1 MIQVL
6 IILIITAG
14 LLVWG
19 RIRSDVVALC
29 SMVALVLSGV
39 ITPEEGLAGFSN
51 SVVIMIAG
59 LFIVGGAITQ
69 TGLARL
75 ISNKVLSLAGESELR
90 LFYLVILVTII
101 VGLFVSNT
109 GTVAILMPIVVTIA
123 SQSGVDARRLLM
135 PMAFAC
141 SISGMMTLIGTPP
154 TLIVHN
160 SLIESGHEGLHFFT
174 TLPVGLV
181 ILLICGTLLRPL
193 SKLLAR
199 SGETAMDT
207 KRMRKSPEQLSRQYN
222 LLEDLYRLRIEEGS
236 FLRKKTLAELD
247 LTGRFHCSVIGV
259 KGVHLGA
266 RATVPTA
273 ETMLHRGF
281 VLHVSGAYEDVQKLA
296 EEACLTFLDDEQEG
310 QRTFSGRLSFSE
322 YGLAEVVVK
331 HGSRL
336 VGRHISDTDLRQTYG
351 ISVVGLQRNRSYIT
365 HRLSRATLQEGDMLL
380 VQGTWEDIE
389 RLGGQE
395 ADLILLG
402 EPATEASK
410 AIISERGP
418 VAAAIIFLMIL
429 AMILDWLPPVMAVLI
444 ADILLILTRCF
455 RSVKDAIGTI
465 SWESVILFAAM
476 IPLATA
482 MDNTGLSTMI
492 SGGIVSGL
500 GTYGP
505 YAVLAGIMLG
515 TQLLTTFISN
525 TATAV
530 LFAPIALQAASA
542 LGVSPVPFMIGV
554 SVAASMC
561 FMSPFATPPNA
572 MVMSVGKYSFMDYV
586 RVGLPLQVIVIAAM
600 VWLLP
605 LFYPAN
611 SHFDVLGGGGK

>member
-1 MIQVL
+1 M
-6 IILIITAG
+6 
-14 LLVWG
+14 WG

-123 SQSGVDARRLLM
+123 SQSCVDARRLLM

-160 SLIESGHEGLHFFT
+160 SLIESGHEGLHFFS

-193 SKLLAR
+193 SKLLDR
-199 SGETAMDT
+199 SGETATDT

-247 LTGRFHCSVIGV
+247 LTGRFHCSLIGV

-310 QRTFSGRLSFSE
+310 QRTFSGQLSFSE

-351 ISVVGLQRNRSYIT
+351 ISVIGLQRNRSYIT

-395 ADLILLG
+395 TDLILLG

-418 VAAAIIFLMIL
+418 VAAVIIFLMIL
-429 AMILDWLPPVMAVLI
+429 AMILNWLPPVMAVLI

-482 MDNTGLSTMI
+482 MDNTGLSAMI

-515 TQLLTTFISN
+515 TQVLTMFISN

-542 LGVSPVPFMIGV
+542 LGVSPIPFMIGV

-561 FMSPFATPPNA
+561 FMSPFSTPPNA

-586 RVGLPLQVIVIAAM
+586 RVGLPLQVVVIAAM

-605 LFYPAN
+605 LFYP
-611 SHFDVLGGGGK
+611 L

>member
-174 TLPVGLV
+174 TLPVGLI

-605 LFYPAN
+605 LFYP
-611 SHFDVLGGGGK
+611 L

>member
-1 MIQVL
+1 MVQVL
-6 IILIITAG
+6 IILIVTAG

-29 SMVALVLSGV
+29 SMVALVLTGV

-123 SQSGVDARRLLM
+123 GQSGVDARRLLM

-141 SISGMMTLIGTPP
+141 SISGMMTLISTPP

-160 SLIESGHEGLHFFT
+160 SLIESGHEGLQFFT

-181 ILLICGTLLRPL
+181 ILLICGALLRPL
-193 SKLLAR
+193 SKLLTSSKEA
-199 SGETAMDT
+199 AVDT
-207 KRMRKSPEQLSRQYN
+207 KRMRKSPEQLSSQYN
-222 LLEDLYRLRIEEGS
+222 LLEDLYRLRTEEGS

-266 RATVPTA
+266 QATVPTA

-281 VLHVSGAYEDVQKLA
+281 VLHVSGAYEDVQRLA

-310 QRTFSGRLSFSE
+310 QRTFSGRISFSE

-336 VGRHISDTDLRQTYG
+336 VGRRISDTDLRQTYG
-351 ISVVGLQRNRSYIT
+351 ISVVGLQRHRSYIT

-380 VQGTWEDIE
+380 LQGTREDIE
-389 RLGGQE
+389 RLGAQE
-395 ADLILLG
+395 TDLILLG

-418 VAAAIIFLMIL
+418 VAAVIIFLMIL
-429 AMILDWLPPVMAVLI
+429 AMIFNWLPPVMAVLV

-482 MDNTGLSTMI
+482 MENTGLSSMI

-542 LGVSPVPFMIGV
+542 IGVSPVPFMIGV
-554 SVAASMC
+554 SVVASMC
-561 FMSPFATPPNA
+561 FMSPFAPRP
-572 MVMSVGKYSFMDYV
+572 M
-586 RVGLPLQVIVIAAM
+586 R
-600 VWLLP
+600 W
-605 LFYPAN
+605 
-611 SHFDVLGGGGK
+611 

>member
-6 IILIITAG
+6 VILIITAG

-29 SMVALVLSGV
+29 AMVALVLSGV

-310 QRTFSGRLSFSE
+310 QRTFSGQLSFSE

-331 HGSRL
+331 HGSRMI
-336 VGRHISDTDLRQTYG
+336 GKHISDTGLRQTYG

-395 ADLILLG
+395 TDLILLG

-418 VAAAIIFLMIL
+418 VAAVIILLMIL

-482 MDNTGLSTMI
+482 MDNTGLSAMI

-515 TQLLTTFISN
+515 TQVLTMFISN

-542 LGVSPVPFMIGV
+542 LGVSPIPFMIGV

-561 FMSPFATPPNA
+561 FMSPFSTPPNA

-586 RVGLPLQVIVIAAM
+586 RVGLPLQVVVIAAM

-605 LFYPAN
+605 LFYP
-611 SHFDVLGGGGK
+611 L

>member
-1 MIQVL
+1 MVQVL
-6 IILIITAG
+6 IILIVTAG

-29 SMVALVLSGV
+29 SMVALVLTGV

-123 SQSGVDARRLLM
+123 AQSGVDARRLLM

-160 SLIESGHEGLHFFT
+160 SLIESGHEGLQFFT

-181 ILLICGTLLRPL
+181 ILLICGALLWPL

-199 SGETAMDT
+199 SEETAMDT
-207 KRMRKSPEQLSRQYN
+207 KRMRKSPEQLSSQYN

-259 KGVHLGA
+259 KGVYLGA

-281 VLHVSGAYEDVQKLA
+281 VLHVSGAYEDVQRLA

-336 VGRHISDTDLRQTYG
+336 VGRRISDTDLRQTYG

-380 VQGTWEDIE
+380 LQGTWEDIE
-389 RLGGQE
+389 RLGAQE
-395 ADLILLG
+395 TDLILLG

-418 VAAAIIFLMIL
+418 VAAVIIFLMIL
-429 AMILDWLPPVMAVLI
+429 AMIFNWLPPVMAVLV

-482 MDNTGLSTMI
+482 MDNTGLSSMI

-505 YAVLAGIMLG
+505 YAVLGGIMLG
-515 TQLLTTFISN
+515 TQLLTMFISN

-605 LFYPAN
+605 LFYP
-611 SHFDVLGGGGK
+611 L

>member
-1 MIQVL
+1 MVQVL
-6 IILIITAG
+6 IILLLTAV
-14 LLVWG
+14 LLMWG
-19 RIRSDVVALC
+19 RIRSDVIALC
-29 SMVALVLSGV
+29 SMLALVLTGI

-75 ISNKVLSLAGESELR
+75 IGNKVLSLAGESEVR
-90 LFYLVILVTII
+90 LFYLVILVTILL
-101 VGLFVSNT
+101 GLFVSNT

-141 SISGMMTLIGTPP
+141 SISGMMTMIGTPP

-160 SLIESGHEGLHFFT
+160 ALIESGREGLQFFT

-199 SGETAMDT
+199 SGETATDT

-247 LTGRFHCSVIGV
+247 LTGRFHCSLIGV

-310 QRTFSGRLSFSE
+310 QRTFSGQLSFSE

-331 HGSRL
+331 HGSRMI
-336 VGRHISDTDLRQTYG
+336 GKHISDTGLRQTYG

-365 HRLSRATLQEGDMLL
+365 HRISRATLQEGDMLL

-395 ADLILLG
+395 TDLILLG

-418 VAAAIIFLMIL
+418 VAAVIIFLMIL

-482 MDNTGLSTMI
+482 MDNTGLSAMI

-515 TQLLTTFISN
+515 TQVLTMFISN

-542 LGVSPVPFMIGV
+542 LGVSPIPFMIGV

-561 FMSPFATPPNA
+561 FMSPFSTPPNA

-586 RVGLPLQVIVIAAM
+586 RVGLPLQVVVIAAM

-605 LFYPAN
+605 LFYP
-611 SHFDVLGGGGK
+611 L

>member
-1 MIQVL
+1 MVQVL
-6 IILIITAG
+6 IILIVTAG

-29 SMVALVLSGV
+29 SMVALVLTGV

-123 SQSGVDARRLLM
+123 AQSGVDARRLLM

-160 SLIESGHEGLHFFT
+160 SLIESGHEGLQFFT

-181 ILLICGTLLRPL
+181 ILLICGALLWPL

-199 SGETAMDT
+199 SEETAMDT
-207 KRMRKSPEQLSRQYN
+207 KRMRKSPEQLSSQYN

-281 VLHVSGAYEDVQKLA
+281 VLHVSGAYEDVQRLA

-322 YGLAEVVVK
+322 YGLAEAVVK

-336 VGRHISDTDLRQTYG
+336 VGRRISDTDLRQTYG

-380 VQGTWEDIE
+380 LQGTWEDIE
-389 RLGGQE
+389 RLGAQE
-395 ADLILLG
+395 NDLILLG

-410 AIISERGP
+410 VIISERGP
-418 VAAAIIFLMIL
+418 VAAVIIFLMIL
-429 AMILDWLPPVMAVLI
+429 AMIFNWLPPVMAVLV

-482 MDNTGLSTMI
+482 MDNTGLSSMI

-605 LFYPAN
+605 LFYP
-611 SHFDVLGGGGK
+611 L

>member
-1 MIQVL
+1 M
-6 IILIITAG
+6 
-14 LLVWG
+14 WG
-19 RIRSDVVALC
+19 RIRSDVIALC
-29 SMVALVLSGV
+29 SMLALVLTGI

-75 ISNKVLSLAGESELR
+75 IGNKVLSLAGESEVR
-90 LFYLVILVTII
+90 LFYLVIIVTILL
-101 VGLFVSNT
+101 GLFVSNT

-199 SGETAMDT
+199 SGETATDT

-266 RATVPTA
+266 RAMVPTA

-281 VLHVSGAYEDVQKLA
+281 VLHVSGAYEDVQRLA

-310 QRTFSGRLSFSE
+310 QRTFSGQLSFSE

-336 VGRHISDTDLRQTYG
+336 VGRHISDTGLRQTYG

-418 VAAAIIFLMIL
+418 VAAVIIFLMIL

-476 IPLATA
+476 RPLATA
-482 MDNTGLSTMI
+482 MDNTGLSAMI

-515 TQLLTTFISN
+515 TQVLTMFISN

-542 LGVSPVPFMIGV
+542 LGVSPIPFMIGV

-561 FMSPFATPPNA
+561 FMSPFSTPPNA

-586 RVGLPLQVIVIAAM
+586 RVGLPLQVVVIAAM

-605 LFYPAN
+605 LFYP
-611 SHFDVLGGGGK
+611 L

>member
-1 MIQVL
+1 M
-6 IILIITAG
+6 
-14 LLVWG
+14 WG
-19 RIRSDVVALC
+19 RIRSDVIALC
-29 SMVALVLSGV
+29 SMLALVLTGI

-75 ISNKVLSLAGESELR
+75 IGNKVLSLAGESEVR
-90 LFYLVILVTII
+90 LFYLVILVTILL
-101 VGLFVSNT
+101 GLFVSNT

-199 SGETAMDT
+199 SGETATDT

-247 LTGRFHCSVIGV
+247 LTGRFHCSLIGV

-310 QRTFSGRLSFSE
+310 QRTFSGQLSFSE

-395 ADLILLG
+395 TDLILLG

-418 VAAAIIFLMIL
+418 VAAVIIFLMIL

-482 MDNTGLSTMI
+482 MDNTGLSAMI

-515 TQLLTTFISN
+515 TQVLTMFISN

-542 LGVSPVPFMIGV
+542 LGVSPIPFMIGV

-561 FMSPFATPPNA
+561 FMSPFSTPPNA

-586 RVGLPLQVIVIAAM
+586 RVGLPLQVVVIAAM

-605 LFYPAN
+605 LFYP
-611 SHFDVLGGGGK
+611 L

>member
-1 MIQVL
+1 MVQVL
-6 IILIITAG
+6 IILIVTAG

-29 SMVALVLSGV
+29 SMVALVLTGV

-123 SQSGVDARRLLM
+123 AQSGVDARRLLM

-160 SLIESGHEGLHFFT
+160 SLIESGHEGLQFFT

-181 ILLICGTLLRPL
+181 ILLICGALLWPL

-199 SGETAMDT
+199 SEETAMDT
-207 KRMRKSPEQLSRQYN
+207 KRMRKSPEQLSSQYN

-281 VLHVSGAYEDVQKLA
+281 VLHVSGAYEDVQRLA

-336 VGRHISDTDLRQTYG
+336 VGRRISDTDLRQTYG

-380 VQGTWEDIE
+380 LQGTWEDIE
-389 RLGGQE
+389 RLGAQE
-395 ADLILLG
+395 NDLILLG

-418 VAAAIIFLMIL
+418 VAAVIIFLMIL
-429 AMILDWLPPVMAVLI
+429 AMIFNWLPPVMAVLM

-482 MDNTGLSTMI
+482 MDNTGLSSMI

-542 LGVSPVPFMIGV
+542 IGVSPVPFMIGV

-605 LFYPAN
+605 LFYP
-611 SHFDVLGGGGK
+611 L

>member
-1 MIQVL
+1 MVQVL
-6 IILIITAG
+6 IILLLTAV
-14 LLVWG
+14 LLMWG
-19 RIRSDVVALC
+19 RIRSDVIALC
-29 SMVALVLSGV
+29 SMLALVLTGI

-75 ISNKVLSLAGESELR
+75 IGNKVLSLAGESEVR
-90 LFYLVILVTII
+90 LFYLVIMVTILL
-101 VGLFVSNT
+101 GLFVSNT

-515 TQLLTTFISN
+515 TQLLTMFISN

-605 LFYPAN
+605 LFYP
-611 SHFDVLGGGGK
+611 L

>member
-1 MIQVL
+1 M
-6 IILIITAG
+6 
-14 LLVWG
+14 WG
-19 RIRSDVVALC
+19 RIRSDVIALC
-29 SMVALVLSGV
+29 SMLALVLTGI

-90 LFYLVILVTII
+90 LFYLVIMVTILL
-101 VGLFVSNT
+101 GLFVSNT

-160 SLIESGHEGLHFFT
+160 SLVESGHEGLHFFT

-322 YGLAEVVVK
+322 YGLVEVVVK

-482 MDNTGLSTMI
+482 MDNTGLSAMI

-515 TQLLTTFISN
+515 TQVLTMFISN

-542 LGVSPVPFMIGV
+542 LGVSPIPFMIGV

-605 LFYPAN
+605 LFYP
-611 SHFDVLGGGGK
+611 L

>member
-1 MIQVL
+1 MVQVL
-6 IILIITAG
+6 IILLLTAV
-14 LLVWG
+14 LLMWG

-29 SMVALVLSGV
+29 SMVALVLTGV

-199 SGETAMDT
+199 SGETATDT

-281 VLHVSGAYEDVQKLA
+281 VLHVSGAYEDVQRLA

-310 QRTFSGRLSFSE
+310 QRTFSGQLSFSE

-336 VGRHISDTDLRQTYG
+336 VGRHISDTGLRQTYG

-418 VAAAIIFLMIL
+418 VAAVIIFLMIL

-482 MDNTGLSTMI
+482 MDNTGLSAMI

-515 TQLLTTFISN
+515 TQVLTMFISN

-542 LGVSPVPFMIGV
+542 LGVSPIPFMIGV

-561 FMSPFATPPNA
+561 FMSPFSTPPNA

-605 LFYPAN
+605 LFYP
-611 SHFDVLGGGGK
+611 L

>member
-75 ISNKVLSLAGESELR
+75 ISNRVLSLAGESELR

-199 SGETAMDT
+199 SEETAMDT
-207 KRMRKSPEQLSRQYN
+207 KRIRKSPEQLSRQYN

-266 RATVPTA
+266 RAMVPTA

-281 VLHVSGAYEDVQKLA
+281 VLHVSGAYEDVQRLA

-310 QRTFSGRLSFSE
+310 QRTFSGQLSFSE

-331 HGSRL
+331 HGSRMI
-336 VGRHISDTDLRQTYG
+336 GKHISDTGLRQTYG

-395 ADLILLG
+395 TDLILLG

-418 VAAAIIFLMIL
+418 VAAVIIFLMIL

-482 MDNTGLSTMI
+482 MDNTGLSAMI

-515 TQLLTTFISN
+515 TQVLTMFISN

-530 LFAPIALQAASA
+530 LFAPIALQATSA
-542 LGVSPVPFMIGV
+542 LGVSPIPFMIGV

-561 FMSPFATPPNA
+561 FMSPFSTPPNA

-586 RVGLPLQVIVIAAM
+586 RVGLPLQVVVIAAM

-605 LFYPAN
+605 LFYP
-611 SHFDVLGGGGK
+611 L

>member
-1 MIQVL
+1 M
-6 IILIITAG
+6 
-14 LLVWG
+14 WG
-19 RIRSDVVALC
+19 RIRSDVIALC
-29 SMVALVLSGV
+29 SMLALVLTGI

-123 SQSGVDARRLLM
+123 SQSCVDARRLLM

-160 SLIESGHEGLHFFT
+160 SLIESGHEGLHFFS

-193 SKLLAR
+193 SKLLDR
-199 SGETAMDT
+199 SGETATDT

-247 LTGRFHCSVIGV
+247 LTGRFHCSLIGV

-310 QRTFSGRLSFSE
+310 QRTFSGQLSFSE

-351 ISVVGLQRNRSYIT
+351 ISVIGLQRNRSYIT

-395 ADLILLG
+395 TDLILLG

-418 VAAAIIFLMIL
+418 VAAVIIFLMIL
-429 AMILDWLPPVMAVLI
+429 AMILNWLPPVMAVLI

-482 MDNTGLSTMI
+482 MDNTGLSAMI

-515 TQLLTTFISN
+515 TQVLTMFISN

-542 LGVSPVPFMIGV
+542 LGVSPIPFMIGV

-561 FMSPFATPPNA
+561 FMSPFSTPPNA

-586 RVGLPLQVIVIAAM
+586 RVGLPLQVVVIAAM

-605 LFYPAN
+605 LFYP
-611 SHFDVLGGGGK
+611 L

>member
-1 MIQVL
+1 
-6 IILIITAG
+6 
-14 LLVWG
+14 
-19 RIRSDVVALC
+19 
-29 SMVALVLSGV
+29 MVALVLTGV

-109 GTVAILMPIVVTIA
+109 GTVAILMPIVVTIT

-199 SGETAMDT
+199 SGETATDT

-266 RATVPTA
+266 RAMVPTA

-281 VLHVSGAYEDVQKLA
+281 VLHVSGAYEDVQRLA

-310 QRTFSGRLSFSE
+310 QRTFSGQLSFSE

-336 VGRHISDTDLRQTYG
+336 VGRHISDTGLRQTYG

-418 VAAAIIFLMIL
+418 VAAVIIFLMIL

-482 MDNTGLSTMI
+482 MDNTGLSAMI

-515 TQLLTTFISN
+515 TQVLTMFISN

-542 LGVSPVPFMIGV
+542 LGVSPIPFMIGV

-561 FMSPFATPPNA
+561 FMSPFSTPPNA

-586 RVGLPLQVIVIAAM
+586 RVGLPLQVVVIAAM

-605 LFYPAN
+605 LFYP
-611 SHFDVLGGGGK
+611 L

>member
-1 MIQVL
+1 MVQVL
-6 IILIITAG
+6 IILIVTAG

-29 SMVALVLSGV
+29 SMVALVLTGV

-51 SVVIMIAG
+51 SVGIMIAG

-123 SQSGVDARRLLM
+123 AQSGVDARRLLM

-160 SLIESGHEGLHFFT
+160 SLIESGHEGLQFFT

-199 SGETAMDT
+199 GKETAVDT
-207 KRMRKSPEQLSRQYN
+207 KRIRKSPEQLSSQYN
-222 LLEDLYRLRIEEGS
+222 LLEDLYRLRVEEGS

-281 VLHVSGAYEDVQKLA
+281 VLHVSGAYEDVQRLA
-296 EEACLTFLDDEQEG
+296 EEACLTFLDEEQEG

-331 HGSRL
+331 HGSGL
-336 VGRHISDTDLRQTYG
+336 IGRRISDTHLRQTYG

-380 VQGTWEDIE
+380 LQGTWEDIE
-389 RLGGQE
+389 RLGAQE
-395 ADLILLG
+395 TDLILLG

-418 VAAAIIFLMIL
+418 VAAVIIFLMIL
-429 AMILDWLPPVMAVLI
+429 AMIFNWLPPVMAVLV

-482 MDNTGLSTMI
+482 MDNTGLSAMI

-500 GTYGP
+500 GSYGP

-515 TQLLTTFISN
+515 TQVLTMFISN

-530 LFAPIALQAASA
+530 LFAPIALQAATA

-561 FMSPFATPPNA
+561 FMSPFSTPPNA

-605 LFYPAN
+605 LFYP
-611 SHFDVLGGGGK
+611 L

>member
-1 MIQVL
+1 MVQVL
-6 IILIITAG
+6 IILIVTAG

-29 SMVALVLSGV
+29 SMVALVLTGV

-123 SQSGVDARRLLM
+123 AQSGVDARRLLM

-160 SLIESGHEGLHFFT
+160 SLIESGHEGLQFFT

-181 ILLICGTLLRPL
+181 ILLICGALLWPL

-199 SGETAMDT
+199 SEETAMDT
-207 KRMRKSPEQLSRQYN
+207 KRMRKSPEQLSSQYN

-281 VLHVSGAYEDVQKLA
+281 VLHLSGAYEDVQRLA

-336 VGRHISDTDLRQTYG
+336 VGRRISDTDLRQTYG

-380 VQGTWEDIE
+380 LQGTWEDIE
-389 RLGGQE
+389 RLGAQE
-395 ADLILLG
+395 NDLILLG

-418 VAAAIIFLMIL
+418 VAAVIIFLMIL
-429 AMILDWLPPVMAVLI
+429 AMIFNWLPPVMAVLV

-482 MDNTGLSTMI
+482 MDNTGLSSMI

-515 TQLLTTFISN
+515 TQLLTMFISN
-525 TATAV
+525 TASAV

-561 FMSPFATPPNA
+561 FMSPFSTPPNA
-572 MVMSVGKYSFMDYV
+572 MVMSVGKYSFIDYV

-605 LFYPAN
+605 LFYP
-611 SHFDVLGGGGK
+611 L

>member
-1 MIQVL
+1 MVQVL
-6 IILIITAG
+6 IILLLTAV
-14 LLVWG
+14 LLMWG
-19 RIRSDVVALC
+19 RVRSDVIALC
-29 SMVALVLSGV
+29 SMLALVLTGV

-199 SGETAMDT
+199 HGETAMDT
-207 KRMRKSPEQLSRQYN
+207 KRIRKSPEQLSRQYN

-281 VLHVSGAYEDVQKLA
+281 VLHVSGAYEDVQRLA

-310 QRTFSGRLSFSE
+310 QRTFSGQLSFSE

-336 VGRHISDTDLRQTYG
+336 VGRHISDTGLRQTYG

-418 VAAAIIFLMIL
+418 VAAVIIFLMIL

-482 MDNTGLSTMI
+482 MDNTGLSAMI

-515 TQLLTTFISN
+515 TQVLTMFISN

-542 LGVSPVPFMIGV
+542 LGLSPIPFMIGV

-561 FMSPFATPPNA
+561 FMSPFSTPPNA

-586 RVGLPLQVIVIAAM
+586 RVGLPLQVVVIAAM

-605 LFYPAN
+605 LFYP
-611 SHFDVLGGGGK
+611 L

>member
-1 MIQVL
+1 M
-6 IILIITAG
+6 
-14 LLVWG
+14 
-19 RIRSDVVALC
+19 
-29 SMVALVLSGV
+29 
-39 ITPEEGLAGFSN
+39 
-51 SVVIMIAG
+51 
-59 LFIVGGAITQ
+59 
-69 TGLARL
+69 
-75 ISNKVLSLAGESELR
+75 
-90 LFYLVILVTII
+90 
-101 VGLFVSNT
+101 
-109 GTVAILMPIVVTIA
+109 
-123 SQSGVDARRLLM
+123 
-135 PMAFAC
+135 
-141 SISGMMTLIGTPP
+141 
-154 TLIVHN
+154 
-160 SLIESGHEGLHFFT
+160 
-174 TLPVGLV
+174 
-181 ILLICGTLLRPL
+181 
-193 SKLLAR
+193 
-199 SGETAMDT
+199 
-207 KRMRKSPEQLSRQYN
+207 
-222 LLEDLYRLRIEEGS
+222 
-236 FLRKKTLAELD
+236 
-247 LTGRFHCSVIGV
+247 
-259 KGVHLGA
+259 
-266 RATVPTA
+266 PTA

-281 VLHVSGAYEDVQKLA
+281 VLHVSGAYEDVQRLA

-310 QRTFSGRLSFSE
+310 QRTFSGQLSFSE

-336 VGRHISDTDLRQTYG
+336 VGRHISDTGLRQTYG

-418 VAAAIIFLMIL
+418 VAAVIIFLMIL

-482 MDNTGLSTMI
+482 MDNTGLSAMI

-515 TQLLTTFISN
+515 TQVLTMFISN

-542 LGVSPVPFMIGV
+542 LGVSPIPFMIGV

-561 FMSPFATPPNA
+561 FMSPFSTPPNA

-586 RVGLPLQVIVIAAM
+586 RVGLPLQVVVIAAM

-605 LFYPAN
+605 LFYP
-611 SHFDVLGGGGK
+611 L

>member
-1 MIQVL
+1 M
-6 IILIITAG
+6 
-14 LLVWG
+14 WG
-19 RIRSDVVALC
+19 RIRSDVIALC
-29 SMVALVLSGV
+29 SMLALVLTGI

-123 SQSGVDARRLLM
+123 SQSRVDARRLLM

-199 SGETAMDT
+199 SGKTATDT

-247 LTGRFHCSVIGV
+247 LTGRFHCSLIGV

-310 QRTFSGRLSFSE
+310 QRTFSGQLSFSE

-331 HGSRL
+331 HGSRMI
-336 VGRHISDTDLRQTYG
+336 GKHISDTGLRQTYG

-395 ADLILLG
+395 TDLILLG

-418 VAAAIIFLMIL
+418 VAAVIIFLMIL

-444 ADILLILTRCF
+444 TDILLILTRCF

-482 MDNTGLSTMI
+482 MDNTGLSATI

-515 TQLLTTFISN
+515 TQVLTMFISN

-542 LGVSPVPFMIGV
+542 LGVSPIPFMIGV

-561 FMSPFATPPNA
+561 FMSPFSTPPNA

-586 RVGLPLQVIVIAAM
+586 RVGLPLQVVVIAAM

-605 LFYPAN
+605 LFYP
-611 SHFDVLGGGGK
+611 L

>member
-1 MIQVL
+1 MVQVL
-6 IILIITAG
+6 VILLLTAV
-14 LLVWG
+14 LLMWG
-19 RIRSDVVALC
+19 RIRSDVIALC
-29 SMVALVLSGV
+29 SMLALMLTGI

-75 ISNKVLSLAGESELR
+75 IGNKVLSLAGESEVR
-90 LFYLVILVTII
+90 LFYLVILVTILL
-101 VGLFVSNT
+101 GLFVSNT

-160 SLIESGHEGLHFFT
+160 SLMESGHEGLHFFS

-193 SKLLAR
+193 SKLLTR
-199 SGETAMDT
+199 SGETATDT

-247 LTGRFHCSVIGV
+247 LTGRFHCSLIGV

-310 QRTFSGRLSFSE
+310 QRTFSGQLSFSE

-395 ADLILLG
+395 TDLILLG

-418 VAAAIIFLMIL
+418 VAAVIILLMIL

-482 MDNTGLSTMI
+482 MDNTGLSAMI

-515 TQLLTTFISN
+515 TQVLTMFISN

-542 LGVSPVPFMIGV
+542 LGVSPIPFMIGV

-561 FMSPFATPPNA
+561 FMSPFSTPPNA

-586 RVGLPLQVIVIAAM
+586 RVGLPLQVVVIAAM

-605 LFYPAN
+605 LFYP
-611 SHFDVLGGGGK
+611 L

>member
-1 MIQVL
+1 MVQVL
-6 IILIITAG
+6 IILSLTAV
-14 LLVWG
+14 LLMWG

-29 SMVALVLSGV
+29 SMVALVLTGV

-199 SGETAMDT
+199 SGETATDT

-266 RATVPTA
+266 RAMVPTA

-281 VLHVSGAYEDVQKLA
+281 VLHVSGAYEDVQRLA

-310 QRTFSGRLSFSE
+310 QRTFSGQLSFSE

-336 VGRHISDTDLRQTYG
+336 VGRHISDTGLRQTYG

-418 VAAAIIFLMIL
+418 VAAVIIFLMIL

-482 MDNTGLSTMI
+482 MDNTGLSAMI

-515 TQLLTTFISN
+515 TQVLTMFISN

-542 LGVSPVPFMIGV
+542 LGVSPIPFMIGV

-561 FMSPFATPPNA
+561 FMSPFSTPPNA

-586 RVGLPLQVIVIAAM
+586 RVGLPLQVVVIAAM

-605 LFYPAN
+605 LFYP
-611 SHFDVLGGGGK
+611 L

>member
-1 MIQVL
+1 MVQVL
-6 IILIITAG
+6 IILLLTAG

-199 SGETAMDT
+199 SGETATDT

-247 LTGRFHCSVIGV
+247 LTGRFHCSLIGV

-310 QRTFSGRLSFSE
+310 QRTFSGQLSFSE

-331 HGSRL
+331 HGSRMI
-336 VGRHISDTDLRQTYG
+336 GKHISDTGLRQTYG

-395 ADLILLG
+395 TDLILLG

-418 VAAAIIFLMIL
+418 VAAVIIFLMIL

-482 MDNTGLSTMI
+482 MDKTGLSAMI

-515 TQLLTTFISN
+515 TQVLTMFISN

-542 LGVSPVPFMIGV
+542 LGVSPIPFMIGV

-561 FMSPFATPPNA
+561 FMSPFSTPPNA

-586 RVGLPLQVIVIAAM
+586 RVGLPLQVVVIAAM

-605 LFYPAN
+605 LFYP
-611 SHFDVLGGGGK
+611 L

>member
-1 MIQVL
+1 MVQVL
-6 IILIITAG
+6 IILIVTAG

-29 SMVALVLSGV
+29 SMVALVLTGV

-75 ISNKVLSLAGESELR
+75 ISNKVLSLAGESDLR

-123 SQSGVDARRLLM
+123 AQSGVDARRLLM

-160 SLIESGHEGLHFFT
+160 SLIESGHEGLQFFT

-181 ILLICGTLLRPL
+181 ILLICGALLRPL
-193 SKLLAR
+193 SKLLTR
-199 SGETAMDT
+199 GEESAMDT
-207 KRMRKSPEQLSRQYN
+207 KRIRKSPEQLSSQYN

-281 VLHVSGAYEDVQKLA
+281 VLHVSGAYEDVQRLA
-296 EEACLTFLDDEQEG
+296 DEACLTFLDEEQEG

-336 VGRHISDTDLRQTYG
+336 VGRRISDTDLRQTYG

-380 VQGTWEDIE
+380 LQGTWEDIE
-389 RLGGQE
+389 RLGAQE
-395 ADLILLG
+395 NDLILLG

-410 AIISERGP
+410 VIISERGP
-418 VAAAIIFLMIL
+418 VAAVIILLMIL
-429 AMILDWLPPVMAVLI
+429 AMIFNWLPPVMAVLV

-482 MDNTGLSTMI
+482 MDNTGLSSMI

-586 RVGLPLQVIVIAAM
+586 RIGLPLQVIVIAAM

-605 LFYPAN
+605 LFYP
-611 SHFDVLGGGGK
+611 L

>member
-1 MIQVL
+1 MVQVL
-6 IILIITAG
+6 IILLLTAV
-14 LLVWG
+14 LLMWG
-19 RIRSDVVALC
+19 RVRSDVIALC
-29 SMVALVLSGV
+29 SMLALVLTGV

-199 SGETAMDT
+199 HGETAMDT
-207 KRMRKSPEQLSRQYN
+207 KRIRKSPEQLSRQYN

-281 VLHVSGAYEDVQKLA
+281 VLHVSGAYEDVQRLA

-310 QRTFSGRLSFSE
+310 QRTFSGQLSFSE

-336 VGRHISDTDLRQTYG
+336 VGRHISDTGLRQTYG

-395 ADLILLG
+395 TDLILLG

-418 VAAAIIFLMIL
+418 VAAVIIFLMIL

-482 MDNTGLSTMI
+482 MDNTGLSAMI

-515 TQLLTTFISN
+515 TQVLTMFISN

-542 LGVSPVPFMIGV
+542 LEVSPIPFMIGV

-561 FMSPFATPPNA
+561 FMSPFSTPPNA

-586 RVGLPLQVIVIAAM
+586 RVGLPLQVVVIAAM

-605 LFYPAN
+605 LFYP
-611 SHFDVLGGGGK
+611 L

>member
-1 MIQVL
+1 M
-6 IILIITAG
+6 
-14 LLVWG
+14 WG
-19 RIRSDVVALC
+19 RIRSDVIALC
-29 SMVALVLSGV
+29 SMLALVLTGI

-75 ISNKVLSLAGESELR
+75 IGNKVLSLAGESEVR
-90 LFYLVILVTII
+90 LFYLVILVTILL
-101 VGLFVSNT
+101 GLFVSNT

-199 SGETAMDT
+199 SGETATDT

-247 LTGRFHCSVIGV
+247 LTGRFHCSLIGV

-310 QRTFSGRLSFSE
+310 QRTFSGQLSFSE

-336 VGRHISDTDLRQTYG
+336 VGRHISDTDLRQTNG

-395 ADLILLG
+395 TDLILLG

-418 VAAAIIFLMIL
+418 VAAVIIFLMIL

-482 MDNTGLSTMI
+482 MDNTGLSAMI

-505 YAVLAGIMLG
+505 YAVLAGIILG
-515 TQLLTTFISN
+515 TQVLTMFISN

-542 LGVSPVPFMIGV
+542 LGVSPIPFMIGV

-561 FMSPFATPPNA
+561 FMSPFSTPPNA

-586 RVGLPLQVIVIAAM
+586 RVGLPLQVVVIAAM

-605 LFYPAN
+605 LFYP
-611 SHFDVLGGGGK
+611 L

>member
-1 MIQVL
+1 MVQVL
-6 IILIITAG
+6 IILIVTAG

-29 SMVALVLSGV
+29 SMVALVLTGV
-39 ITPEEGLAGFSN
+39 ITPEEGLAGLSN

-123 SQSGVDARRLLM
+123 AQSGVDARRLLM

-160 SLIESGHEGLHFFT
+160 SLIESGHEGLQFFT

-181 ILLICGTLLRPL
+181 ILLICGALLWPL

-199 SGETAMDT
+199 SEETAMDT
-207 KRMRKSPEQLSRQYN
+207 KRMRKSPEQLSSQYN

-281 VLHVSGAYEDVQKLA
+281 VLHVSGAYEDVQRLA

-336 VGRHISDTDLRQTYG
+336 VGRRISDTDLRQTYG

-380 VQGTWEDIE
+380 LQGTWEDIE
-389 RLGGQE
+389 RLGAQE
-395 ADLILLG
+395 TDLILLG

-418 VAAAIIFLMIL
+418 VAAVIIFLMIL
-429 AMILDWLPPVMAVLI
+429 AMIFNWLPPVMAVLV

-482 MDNTGLSTMI
+482 MDNTSLSSMI

-542 LGVSPVPFMIGV
+542 IGVSPVPFMIGV

-605 LFYPAN
+605 LFYP
-611 SHFDVLGGGGK
+611 L

>member
-1 MIQVL
+1 MVQVL
-6 IILIITAG
+6 IILLLTAV
-14 LLVWG
+14 LLMWG
-19 RIRSDVVALC
+19 RIRSDVIALC
-29 SMVALVLSGV
+29 SMLALVLTGI

-90 LFYLVILVTII
+90 LFYLVIMVTILL
-101 VGLFVSNT
+101 GLFVSNT

-160 SLIESGHEGLHFFT
+160 SLVESGHEGLHFFT

-482 MDNTGLSTMI
+482 MDNTGLSAMI

-515 TQLLTTFISN
+515 TQVLTMFISN

-542 LGVSPVPFMIGV
+542 LGVSPIPFMIGV

-605 LFYPAN
+605 LFYP
-611 SHFDVLGGGGK
+611 L

>member
-1 MIQVL
+1 M
-6 IILIITAG
+6 
-14 LLVWG
+14 WG
-19 RIRSDVVALC
+19 RIRSDVIALC
-29 SMVALVLSGV
+29 SMLALVLTGI

-75 ISNKVLSLAGESELR
+75 IGNKVLSLAGESELR

-141 SISGMMTLIGTPP
+141 SISGMMTMIGTPP

-160 SLIESGHEGLHFFT
+160 ALIESGREGLHFFS

-199 SGETAMDT
+199 SGKTATDT

-247 LTGRFHCSVIGV
+247 LTGRFHCSLIGV

-296 EEACLTFLDDEQEG
+296 EEASLTFLDDEQEG

-389 RLGGQE
+389 RLEGQE
-395 ADLILLG
+395 TDLILLG

-418 VAAAIIFLMIL
+418 VAAVIIFLMIL

-482 MDNTGLSTMI
+482 MDNTGLSAMI

-515 TQLLTTFISN
+515 TQVLTMFISN

-542 LGVSPVPFMIGV
+542 LGVSPIPFMIGV

-561 FMSPFATPPNA
+561 FMSPFSTPPNA

-586 RVGLPLQVIVIAAM
+586 RVGLPLQVVVIAAM

-605 LFYPAN
+605 LFYP
-611 SHFDVLGGGGK
+611 L

>member
-109 GTVAILMPIVVTIA
+109 GTVAILMPVVVTIA
-123 SQSGVDARRLLM
+123 SQSRVDARRLLM

-199 SGETAMDT
+199 SGETATDT

-247 LTGRFHCSVIGV
+247 LTGRFHCSLIGV

-310 QRTFSGRLSFSE
+310 QRTFSGQLSFSE

-331 HGSRL
+331 HGSRMI
-336 VGRHISDTDLRQTYG
+336 GKHISDTGLRQTYG

-395 ADLILLG
+395 TDLILLG

-418 VAAAIIFLMIL
+418 VAAVIIFLMIL

-482 MDNTGLSTMI
+482 MDNTGLSAMI

-515 TQLLTTFISN
+515 TQVLTMFISN

-542 LGVSPVPFMIGV
+542 LGVSPIPFMIGV

-561 FMSPFATPPNA
+561 FMSPFSTPPNA

-586 RVGLPLQVIVIAAM
+586 RVGLPLQVVVIAAM

-605 LFYPAN
+605 LFYP
-611 SHFDVLGGGGK
+611 L

>member
-1 MIQVL
+1 M
-6 IILIITAG
+6 G
-14 LLVWG
+14 G
-19 RIRSDVVALC
+19 GIRSDVIALC
-29 SMVALVLSGV
+29 SMLALVLTGI

-141 SISGMMTLIGTPP
+141 SISGMMTMIGTPP

-160 SLIESGHEGLHFFT
+160 ALIESGREGLQFFT
-174 TLPVGLV
+174 TLPVGLI
-181 ILLICGTLLRPL
+181 ILLLCGALLWPL
-193 SKLLAR
+193 SKGLSRR
-199 SGETAMDT
+199 SDGHATG
-207 KRMRKSPEQLSRQYN
+207 RRLRKSLEQLSNQYN

-236 FLRKKTLAELD
+236 NLRGKSLSEAD

-259 KGVHLGA
+259 KGVHIGA

-273 ETMLHRGF
+273 ETTLERGF
-281 VLHVSGAYEDVQKLA
+281 VLHVSGAYEDVQRLA
-296 EEACLTFLDDEQEG
+296 EETGLTFLDEE
-310 QRTFSGRLSFSE
+310 RPFSGQLSFSE

-331 HGSRL
+331 HSSRL
-336 VGRHISDTDLRQTYG
+336 IDMQISETKLRQNYG
-351 ISVVGLQRNRSYIT
+351 ISIVGLQRHSSYIT
-365 HRLSRATLQEGDMLL
+365 QRLSRVRIHEGDMML

-389 RLGGQE
+389 RLGSQE
-395 ADLILLG
+395 PDLIVLG
-402 EPATEASK
+402 EPSAEASK

-418 VAAAIIFLMIL
+418 LAAVIILLMIL
-429 AMILDWLPPVMAVLI
+429 AMIFEWLPPVIAVLL
-444 ADILLILTRCF
+444 ADALLILTRCF
-455 RSVKDAIGTI
+455 RSAKDAISTI
-465 SWESVILFAAM
+465 SWESVILFACM
-476 IPLATA
+476 MSLATA
-482 MDNTGLSTMI
+482 MDNTGLSTVI

-500 GTYGP
+500 GAYGP
-505 YAVLAGIMLG
+505 YAVLGGIMLG
-515 TQLLTTFISN
+515 TQLLSMFISN

-530 LFAPIALQAASA
+530 LFAPIALQATTG
-542 LGVSPVPFMIGV
+542 LGVDPLPFIIGV
-554 SVAASMC
+554 TVSASMC
-561 FMSPFATPPNA
+561 FMSPISTTPNA
-572 MVMSVGKYSFMDYV
+572 MVMSVGRYSFMDYV
-586 RVGLPLQVIVIAAM
+586 RVGLPLQIIVIGAM
-600 VWLLP
+600 IWLIP
-605 LFYPAN
+605 MIYPM
-611 SHFDVLGGGGK
+611 

>member
-1 MIQVL
+1 MVQVL
-6 IILIITAG
+6 IILIVTAG

-29 SMVALVLSGV
+29 SMVALVLTGV

-123 SQSGVDARRLLM
+123 AQSGVDARRLMM

-160 SLIESGHEGLHFFT
+160 SLIESGHEGLQFFT

-181 ILLICGTLLRPL
+181 ILLICGALLWPL

-199 SGETAMDT
+199 SEETAMDT
-207 KRMRKSPEQLSRQYN
+207 KRMRKSPEQLSSQYN

-281 VLHVSGAYEDVQKLA
+281 VLHVSGAYEDVQRLA

-336 VGRHISDTDLRQTYG
+336 VGRRISDTDLRQTYG

-380 VQGTWEDIE
+380 LQGTWEDIE
-389 RLGGQE
+389 RLGAQE
-395 ADLILLG
+395 NDLILLG

-418 VAAAIIFLMIL
+418 VAAVIIFLMIL
-429 AMILDWLPPVMAVLI
+429 AMIFNWLPPVMAVLV

-482 MDNTGLSTMI
+482 MDNTGLSSMI

-605 LFYPAN
+605 LFYP
-611 SHFDVLGGGGK
+611 L

>member
-1 MIQVL
+1 MVQVL
-6 IILIITAG
+6 IILIVTAG

-29 SMVALVLSGV
+29 SMVALVLTGV

-123 SQSGVDARRLLM
+123 AQSGVDARRLMM

-160 SLIESGHEGLHFFT
+160 SLIESGHEGLQFFT

-181 ILLICGTLLRPL
+181 ILLICGALLWPL

-199 SGETAMDT
+199 SEETAMDT
-207 KRMRKSPEQLSRQYN
+207 KRMRKSPEQLSSQYN

-281 VLHVSGAYEDVQKLA
+281 VLHVSGAYQDVQRLA

-336 VGRHISDTDLRQTYG
+336 VGRRISDTDLRQTYG

-380 VQGTWEDIE
+380 LQGTWEDIE
-389 RLGGQE
+389 RLGAQE
-395 ADLILLG
+395 NDLILLG

-418 VAAAIIFLMIL
+418 VAAVIIFLMIL
-429 AMILDWLPPVMAVLI
+429 AMIFNWLPPVMAVLV

-482 MDNTGLSTMI
+482 MDNTGLSSMI

-515 TQLLTTFISN
+515 TQLLTMFISN
-525 TATAV
+525 TASAV

-561 FMSPFATPPNA
+561 FMSPFSTPPNA
-572 MVMSVGKYSFMDYV
+572 MVMSVGKYSFIDYV

-605 LFYPAN
+605 LFYP
-611 SHFDVLGGGGK
+611 L

>member
-199 SGETAMDT
+199 SEETAMDT
-207 KRMRKSPEQLSRQYN
+207 KRIRKSPEQLSRQYN

-247 LTGRFHCSVIGV
+247 LTGRFHCSLIGV

-310 QRTFSGRLSFSE
+310 QRTFSGQLSFSE

-331 HGSRL
+331 HGSRMI
-336 VGRHISDTDLRQTYG
+336 GKHISDTGLRQTYG

-395 ADLILLG
+395 TDLILLG

-418 VAAAIIFLMIL
+418 VAAVIIFLMIL

-482 MDNTGLSTMI
+482 MDNTGLSAMI

-515 TQLLTTFISN
+515 TQVLTMFISN

-530 LFAPIALQAASA
+530 LFAPIALQATSA
-542 LGVSPVPFMIGV
+542 LGVSPIPFMIGV

-561 FMSPFATPPNA
+561 FMSPFSTPPNA

-586 RVGLPLQVIVIAAM
+586 RVGLPLQVVVIAAM

-605 LFYPAN
+605 LFYP
-611 SHFDVLGGGGK
+611 L

>member
-1 MIQVL
+1 MVQVL
-6 IILIITAG
+6 IILIVTAV

-29 SMVALVLSGV
+29 SMVALVLTGV

-75 ISNKVLSLAGESELR
+75 ISNKVLSLAGEGELR

-123 SQSGVDARRLLM
+123 AQSGVDARRLLM

-160 SLIESGHEGLHFFT
+160 SLIESGHEGLQFFT

-181 ILLICGTLLRPL
+181 ILLICGALLWPL

-199 SGETAMDT
+199 SEEAAVDT
-207 KRMRKSPEQLSRQYN
+207 KRMRKSPEQLSSQYN

-281 VLHVSGAYEDVQKLA
+281 VLHVSGAYEDVQRLA
-296 EEACLTFLDDEQEG
+296 DEACLTFLDDEQEG

-336 VGRHISDTDLRQTYG
+336 VGRRISDTDLRQTYG

-380 VQGTWEDIE
+380 LQGTWEDIE
-389 RLGGQE
+389 RLGAQE
-395 ADLILLG
+395 TDLILLG

-418 VAAAIIFLMIL
+418 VAAVIIFLMIL
-429 AMILDWLPPVMAVLI
+429 AMIFNWLPPVMAVLV

-482 MDNTGLSTMI
+482 MDNTGLSSMI

-605 LFYPAN
+605 LFYP
-611 SHFDVLGGGGK
+611 L

>member
-39 ITPEEGLAGFSN
+39 ITPEEGLSGFSN

-160 SLIESGHEGLHFFT
+160 SLVESGHEGLHFFT

-296 EEACLTFLDDEQEG
+296 EDACLTFLDDEQEG

-505 YAVLAGIMLG
+505 YAVLSGIMLG
-515 TQLLTTFISN
+515 TQLLTMFISN

-605 LFYPAN
+605 LFYP
-611 SHFDVLGGGGK
+611 L